1 MRLELEKQKR
11 ELRFEVEL
19 PPRSEEETNQFEQ
32 RPNQRGEPKNGGKE
46 LRTYFD

>member
-32 RPNQRGEPKNGGKE
+32 RPNQRGEPKNGGKGVKDV
-46 LRTYFD
+46 F